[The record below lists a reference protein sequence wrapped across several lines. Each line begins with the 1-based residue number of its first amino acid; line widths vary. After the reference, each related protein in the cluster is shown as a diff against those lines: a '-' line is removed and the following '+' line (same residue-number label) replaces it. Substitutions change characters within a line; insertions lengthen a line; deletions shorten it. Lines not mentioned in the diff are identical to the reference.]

1 MSHQPKQFK
10 MTVVIETFENFI
22 LTGYGKN
29 NTAKKTV
36 IWTTPNEFYF
46 NRTIQIYLIRNS
58 LTPVEYGST
67 RLVV

>member
-1 MSHQPKQFK
+1 MSHQPKQCK
-10 MTVVIETFENFI
+10 MTVVSETFQNFI

-29 NTAKKTV
+29 NITKKTV

-46 NRTIQIYLIRNS
+46 NRNIQIYMIRNS

-67 RLVV
+67 RLAV